1 MRKVKVEEIRE
12 KQKLGRTIYSSQNA
26 VILSKGTFVT
36 VEYAKKL
43 KSLNID
49 EIYIEDEI
57 SRGVREEEVIENH
70 IKDLCYKKVKE
81 AINRFSYSSEG
92 ESAKLKMAADEI
104 ITEILDN
111 KNVMYNIAGVRH
123 KSESLYSHCLS
134 VCALSTLISLKM
146 ELPRDTVK
154 SIAEGA
160 ILHDIGV
167 HYTSLNI
174 EQCDVEN
181 LTIEEQRELRK
192 HVIYGYNVVKEAEWL
207 SPLAKNI
214 MLSHHECLD
223 GTGYPFHVS
232 GEHLKLGVR
241 IVAICDLF
249 DCMVYGFLRKKEKV
263 HLAIEYIVS
272 EANLKYDAR
281 IVEIF
286 QKSIA
291 AYPNGTIV
299 ITNTGEKGIVL
310 RQNNNFPTRPVLKII
325 GDVNGSMRK
334 EYIEKDL
341 TKHLTIFIHTIEE

>member
-12 KQKLGRTIYSSQNA
+12 KQKLARTIYSSQNA
-26 VILSKGTFVT
+26 IILSKGTFVT
-36 VEYAKKL
+36 IEYAKKL

-57 SRGVREEEVIENH
+57 SRGVRDEEVVENQ
-70 IKDLCYKKVKE
+70 IKDMCYKKVKE

-92 ESAKLKMAADEI
+92 ESTKLKLAAEEI
-104 ITEILDN
+104 ITEVLDN
-111 KNVMYNIAGVRH
+111 KNIMYNIAGVRH

-134 VCALSTLISLKM
+134 VCSLSTLIALKM
-146 ELPRDTVK
+146 ELPKETVK

-160 ILHDIGV
+160 ILHDIGL
-167 HYTSLNI
+167 HYTSINT
-174 EQCDVEN
+174 EESDPDSYTV
-181 LTIEEQRELRK
+181 EEQRELRK
-192 HVIYGYNVVKEAEWL
+192 HVIYGYSVVKDVEWL

-214 MLSHHECLD
+214 ILSHHECLD

-272 EANLKYDAR
+272 ESNLKYDAS
-281 IVEIF
+281 ISEVF

-299 ITNTGEKGIVL
+299 GTNNGERGIIL
-310 RQNNNFPTRPVLKII
+310 RQNNNFPTRPVIKII
-325 GDVNGSMRK
+325 GYTNGTMLDI
-334 EYIEKDL
+334 YYEKDL
-341 TKHLTIFIHTIEE
+341 TKHLTTFIQTIEE